1 MRGHFST
8 LLLVSAMAM
17 TTLAAQCRAQKAEGN
32 TVPPSEFDV
41 TFTFNAASA
50 NQVGGSRFWMSGG
63 SMQVH
68 DRFAGG
74 WGMVADFG
82 GLHKANI
89 NSSGV
94 GLDMVTTVFGPRYT
108 WTPTRRRFDLYG
120 QGLVG
125 EVFAFNTIIPMK
137 PLPITS
143 DNGLA
148 VLAGGGM
155 NLRATPHVGVRV
167 FEADW
172 LRTKLANTTTNVQN
186 SIRAGAGVIF
196 RF

>member
-1 MRGHFST
+1 MRGHFSR

-17 TTLAAQCRAQKAEGN
+17 TTLAVQSRAQKAADN
-32 TVPPSEFDV
+32 QVPATEFDV
-41 TFTFNAASA
+41 AFTFNAASA
-50 NQVGGSRFWMSGG
+50 NQVGGSRFWMSGAG
-63 SMQVH
+63 MQVH
-68 DRFAGG
+68 DRFWGG
-74 WGMVADFG
+74 LGMVADFS

-89 NSSGV
+89 NSSDV

-108 WTPTRRRFDLYG
+108 WSPSHKRLDLYG

-125 EVFAFNTIIPMK
+125 EVFAFHTLLPMK
-137 PLPITS
+137 PFPIPS

-155 NLRATPHVGVRV
+155 DLRATPHVGVRL

-172 LRTKLANTTTNVQN
+172 LRTQLLNTTTNAQN
-186 SIRAGAGVIF
+186 SLRAGAGVVF